1 MLAASVLKRPTMTTK
16 IKIILGTVILGL
28 TITSMGL
35 FDKLFAK
42 NTPVQPTIKA
52 AINNQH
58 SEEWEFYF
66 SNVNYKLASL
76 YVDLGLHKIAPVKDK
91 PNVVWVSIKMNNPR
105 EDGLSSNEE
114 SNELYKIEDALVD
127 KLKDKF
133 KSIYVGRVTTT
144 GNRDLYFYFG
154 DTTLYD
160 KVISDVMINFPKYH
174 FEFGSKEDKT
184 WSGYLDF
191 LYPNP
196 RKFQSIQNRRVVD
209 QLEKGGDKLTKAREV
224 DHWLYFKTEKD
235 RETFIS
241 KIKTEGFSIVDKDFD
256 KSLGALPFRLH
267 IKRVDKVDLESVDI
281 YVIHLWELATEC
293 NGDYDGWETSVE
305 KN

>member
-1 MLAASVLKRPTMTTK
+1 M
-16 IKIILGTVILGL
+16 KIIIGSLILGL
-28 TITSMGL
+28 TIVFMGL
-35 FDKLFAK
+35 FKNLFGK
-42 NTPVQPTIKA
+42 TTPTQQTITA
-52 AINNQH
+52 TTNNAH

-66 SNVNYKLASL
+66 SSVNDKLASL
-76 YVDLGLHKIAPVKDK
+76 FVDLGLHKIAPMKDK
-91 PNVVWVSIKMNNPR
+91 SNVVWISIKMNNPR

-127 KLKDKF
+127 KLKNKF

-144 GNRDLYFYFG
+144 GNRDLYFYLS

-160 KVISDVMINFPKYH
+160 KVISDVMITFPKYH
-174 FEFGSKEDKT
+174 FDFGSKEDKT
-184 WSGYLDF
+184 WSDYLDF

-224 DHWLYFKTEKD
+224 NHWLYFKTTKD
-235 RETFIS
+235 RETFLS

-256 KSLGALPFRLH
+256 ISLGALPYRLH

-281 YVIHLWELATEC
+281 YVIHLWELSTEC

-305 KN
+305 KK

>member
-1 MLAASVLKRPTMTTK
+1 MTVK
-16 IKIILGTVILGL
+16 MKIILSALILGL
-28 TITSMGL
+28 TISSMGL
-35 FDKLFAK
+35 FDKLFGK
-42 NTPVQPTIKA
+42 TTKPQPTITETT
-52 AINNQH
+52 NNEH

-66 SNVNYKLASL
+66 SNVNDKLASL
-76 YVDLGLHKIAPVKDK
+76 YVDLGLHKIAPLKDK

-114 SNELYKIEDALVD
+114 SDMLYKIEDALVD

-133 KSIYVGRVTTT
+133 KSIYVGRVTTI

-160 KVISDVMINFPKYH
+160 KAISEVMTAFPKYH
-174 FEFGSKEDKT
+174 FDFGSKEDKT

-196 RKFQSIQNRRVVD
+196 RQFQSIQNRRVVD

-224 DHWLYFKTEKD
+224 DHWIYFKTEKD
-235 RETFIS
+235 RDTFLS
-241 KIKTEGFSIVDKDFD
+241 KIKTEGFSIVDKNFT
-256 KSLGALPFRLH
+256 KSFGGLPYSLH

-281 YVIHLWELATEC
+281 YVIHLWEIATEC